1 MDQEK
6 LSTAATAKVPK
17 DRYKLCPSCGNFAR
31 VEELQTFCMVCGN
44 RMIHECPECH
54 EPIIYPTA
62 RFCPVC
68 GVMLVRLVPKAG
80 GLA

>member
-1 MDQEK
+1 MDQEIPN
-6 LSTAATAKVPK
+6 TAPTTKVSK

-31 VEELQTFCMVCGN
+31 VEEVQTFCMVCGE
-44 RMIHECPECH
+44 RMIHECPNCH

-68 GVMLVRLVPKAG
+68 GVMLVRLVPRG
-80 GLA
+80 GSLA